1 MYLLFGTTPCAW
13 SEVLCTYYSAH
24 NFLVFLKCMS
34 STFSTLIGQFH
45 RHIFTLIG
53 SQDNVARYVWSYKNN
68 KKCLS
73 GMSDENAFEYM
84 LNVFLVLMLAV
95 LIASVCTFSIIGAM
109 NGYVYLVELAC
120 FSLKKMY
127 RRFSYPAAKI
137 VPVSIAT
144 ETTLPTNSICTVLPT
159 NDVVPIS

>member
-1 MYLLFGTTPCAW
+1 
-13 SEVLCTYYSAH
+13 
-24 NFLVFLKCMS
+24 
-34 STFSTLIGQFH
+34 
-45 RHIFTLIG
+45 
-53 SQDNVARYVWSYKNN
+53 
-68 KKCLS
+68 
-73 GMSDENAFEYM
+73 MSDENAFEYM